1 MSDFAPQLIQR
12 IQKRMCRLLGAANRK
27 PASSLLRLREFPDF
41 ERLPWDPA
49 LPALTIQA
57 LQLLDGLRQ
66 ELNDELAWEGGI
78 SDCDVLRFA
87 LQSFNPNAG
96 TMSGKTFFFDS
107 NSISGMLGRTRL
119 TDWAS

>member
-87 LQSFNPNAG
+87 LQELQSKCRNNVRQDLLLRLELHLWNARQN
-96 TMSGKTFFFDS
+96 KID
-107 NSISGMLGRTRL
+107 
-119 TDWAS
+119 